1 MPPAH
6 EPVIEPGAAIGI
18 LGGGQLGRMTALAA
32 RAMGYRVNVLDPDPA
47 CPAAPLCDRVFAGGF
62 DDVAAG
68 RALALDSDVVTL
80 EIEQIAPAVLDAVA
94 AIAPLRPGAFVVA
107 TVQDRVRQKRWLEA
121 HGFPIAAWREAQ
133 DEASFVAAWRDIGG
147 RVFAKSAFG
156 GFDGRGQARA
166 DGGPDAMGDAAARAA
181 YATLPPGPLVV
192 ERALSLDAE
201 LSVLVARGANGEVAV
216 YPSARNHH
224 ERQAL
229 AWSVLPG
236 EFEPRVESR
245 AAELA
250 EEITLELGVIG
261 LLCVEFFLT
270 TQGELL
276 VNELAPRPHNSYHG
290 SSAALGTGQ
299 FEQLVRAVTGLPLGG
314 VQLVSRAAIANL
326 FGDLWVDGLAP
337 AWERALAVRGVSLH
351 LYGKRV
357 PRPGRK
363 MGHLLALGTERD
375 EVLDRVCE
383 ALEALREN
391 ARNSF

>member
-181 YATLPPGPLVV
+181 YATLPPGLLVV

-250 EEITLELGVIG
+250 EEIALELGVIG